1 MMDKLI
7 FKYLKGECSDKEKE
21 TLFNWMDQKEDNQA
35 YFNRLRRLWDLNLIN
50 SSTNLTPDE
59 IEKAYAHLQKKMAAE
74 KTIPDTTGR
83 KKINISFV
91 RYAAIFVA
99 LIGTAFLLYI
109 GQNYRSNQWIEINVP
124 HGKHSAV
131 TLPDGSVV
139 QLNASSQL
147 LYRKYAFKKNRT
159 VKLNGEALFAITKTG
174 RPFIVETRHINIQVT
189 GTKFNL
195 FAFDNETSVEA
206 TLLEG
211 VIEFSENNTNGFH
224 HKMVPLQKIV
234 FDSQTRQ
241 KKIISNVDVNKSI
254 SWVDGVFSFEQTSFA
269 ELLSRLERYYNIRF
283 KVLNPEILKYEY
295 TGKFRETESITE
307 ILDIISIS
315 KPFKF
320 KSNKNEITIY

>member
-1 MMDKLI
+1 MERLI
-7 FKYLKGECSDKEKE
+7 FKYFKGECSGKEKE
-21 TLFNWMDQKEDNQA
+21 TLLNWIDQNPDNQA
-35 YFNRLRRLWDLNLIN
+35 HYNRMRRLWDLSLIN
-50 SSTNLTPDE
+50 ASTNLTPDE
-59 IEKAYAHLQKKMAAE
+59 IEKAYAHMQKKMST
-74 KTIPDTTGR
+74 KKVNPDSIGR

-91 RYAAIFVA
+91 RYAAILVA
-99 LIGTAFLLYI
+99 LIGTTLLFYL
-109 GQNYRSNQWIEINVP
+109 GQNYRSNQWVQVNVP
-124 HGKHSAV
+124 HGKHYAV

-139 QLNASSQL
+139 QLNASSQF
-147 LYRKYAFKKNRT
+147 LYHKYCFKNNRT
-159 VKLNGEALFAITKTG
+159 VKLNGEGLFAVKKNG
-174 RPFIVETRHINIQVT
+174 KPFIVETRHINIQVT

-195 FAFDNETSVEA
+195 FAFDNEPSVEA

-211 VIEFSENNTNGFH
+211 TIEFNENQTNGFH
-224 HKMVPLQKIV
+224 HKMIPLQRVV

-241 KKIISNVDVNKSI
+241 KKVISNVDVNKSV
-254 SWVDGVFSFEQTSFA
+254 SWVDGTFSFEQTSFA